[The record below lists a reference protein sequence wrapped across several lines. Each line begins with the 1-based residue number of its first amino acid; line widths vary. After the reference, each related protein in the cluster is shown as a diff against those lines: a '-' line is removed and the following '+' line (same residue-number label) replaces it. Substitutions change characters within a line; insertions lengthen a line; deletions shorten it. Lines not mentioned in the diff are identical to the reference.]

1 MSEFQT
7 IRKLFNDELVASP
20 QYLVATKIKNLI
32 IADIIAPNVNYS
44 FSYMFV
50 DSDYI
55 DVNNKDYE
63 DNVIWLC
70 LKVILGVEC
79 ELINNGIVRGVN
91 IIMKKFLE
99 S

>member
-1 MSEFQT
+1 MSSFEE
-7 IRKLFNDELVASP
+7 IKGLFVNELINSP

-32 IADIIAPNVNYS
+32 IADILAPNINYT

-50 DSDYI
+50 ESDYV

-63 DNVIWLC
+63 ENIICFC

-79 ELINNGIVRGVN
+79 ELINSVVSRGLTVL
-91 IIMKKFLE
+91 MKKFLN
-99 S
+99 